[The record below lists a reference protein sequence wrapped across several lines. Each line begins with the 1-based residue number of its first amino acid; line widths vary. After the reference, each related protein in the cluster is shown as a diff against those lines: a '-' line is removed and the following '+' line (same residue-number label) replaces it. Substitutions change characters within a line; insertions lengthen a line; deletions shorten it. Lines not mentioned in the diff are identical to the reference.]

1 MTIKRVGAFGMLGFV
16 IAGCSVGSTAAEPAI
31 EELAGVASVIDGD
44 TIEIHGKRVR
54 LSGYDTPERGA
65 RCGDVNVYQQAALA
79 LSDFIGSRT
88 VTCDVSGEDRW
99 DRAIAVCDV
108 AGVDIG
114 EFMVSTGWGR
124 DWPRYSDGRYADEEA
139 RAREAGANVWSPTCP
154 ADLWGDRS
162 YD

>member
-1 MTIKRVGAFGMLGFV
+1 MLGFV